1 MPRTLTVLISVTVAL
16 SAGVL
21 APGAAV
27 AAPACKAP
35 DLLVATGCVTRAAA
49 VRHVTGLTRE
59 VMRENRLKAA
69 IVRIDTGRRTLL
81 AQGFGASM
89 PGVPAST
96 DMRFRIGSM
105 AIPHLIT
112 VLLQLQDEKKLK
124 LDDRLSRFLP
134 DLPNADRITLR
145 MLASS
150 TSGYRDWIQGNR
162 EFVDALFADPF
173 RLWTPD
179 QLLTIAFAQG
189 SACEPGTCF
198 HYAHTNFAVLSKVI
212 AQVTGRSVTRLIR
225 DRVLTPLGL
234 RQTAISRNPG
244 MPGPVL
250 HAYTSMRGPYEDA
263 TFWSPSWTIGAG
275 TVMSATIGDVART
288 ARAVGTGALLSRAAS
303 RERVAPVTA
312 GLSPFSPSL
321 YFGLGIIVSHGWYVQ
336 NPMLNG
342 YTGAM
347 GYFPGRDLSVAIV
360 ATTRRGADEE
370 IAYASR
376 LFTRLT
382 AYLAPGHTA
391 DLPG

>member
-1 MPRTLTVLISVTVAL
+1 MLR
-16 SAGVL
+16 
-21 APGAAV
+21 
-27 AAPACKAP
+27 
-35 DLLVATGCVTRAAA
+35 VATGCVTRATA
-49 VRHVTGLTRE
+49 VRHVTDLTRE
-59 VMRENRLKAA
+59 AMRENRLKAT
-69 IVRIDTGRRTLL
+69 ILRVDTGRRTLL
-81 AQGFGASM
+81 AAGFGASM
-89 PGVPAST
+89 EGTPATT

-112 VLLQLQDEKKLK
+112 VLLQLQDEKKLR

-134 DLPNADRITLR
+134 DLPGADRITLR

-179 QLLTIAFAQG
+179 QLLTIAFTQG

-212 AQVTGRSVTRLIR
+212 AKVTGQSVTTLIR
-225 DRVLTPLGL
+225 NRVLRPLGL
-234 RQTAISRNPG
+234 HRTAISRNPG
-244 MPGPVL
+244 MAEPVL
-250 HAYTSMRGPYEDA
+250 HSYTSMRGSYEDA

-288 ARAVGTGALLSRAAS
+288 ARAVGTGALLSRTAS
-303 RERVAPVTA
+303 RERFAPITA
-312 GLSPFSPSL
+312 GLKPFTPDL
-321 YFGLGIIVSHGWYVQ
+321 FFGLGIIVANGWYVQ

-347 GYFPGRDLSVAIV
+347 AYLPSRDLSVAIV
-360 ATTRRGADEE
+360 ATTRRGADEDV
-370 IAYASR
+370 AYASR
-376 LFTRLT
+376 LFTALT

-391 DLPG
+391 TLPG